1 MAASTSS
8 SRVRKPAEQ
17 RRAEI
22 VAEAATIALRD
33 GLERVTLRAVAE
45 PLGVR
50 PGLISHY
57 FSAVEVLVIEAFVLA
72 VTAERDWL
80 FGADDAPL
88 AQMSGFVRRAESPEA
103 VELCRL
109 WLNARHLA
117 RAIPSLAVAIDEQEA
132 LDRERMVALI
142 ETGIESGD
150 FDTADP
156 LGASTRIYMAVD
168 AIGVYANNAA
178 PFEHPA
184 LRHFVSDV
192 AAWSLGVDPRKLQ
205 AERDAERALAPRPH
219 S

>member
-1 MAASTSS
+1 MTRVGDPATSN
-8 SRVRKPAEQ
+8 RVRKPAEA

-22 VAEAATIALRD
+22 VAEAAAIALRD
-33 GLERVTLRAVAE
+33 GLEGVTLRAVAE

-57 FSAVEVLVIEAFVLA
+57 FSAVEGLVVEAFVLA

-80 FGADDAPL
+80 FGDDDAPL
-88 AQMSGFVRRAESPEA
+88 AQMAGFVRRAESPEA

-117 RAIPSLAVAIDEQEA
+117 RAMPSLATAIDEQET
-132 LDRERMVALI
+132 LDRVRMVALI
-142 ETGIESGD
+142 EAGVANGD
-150 FDTADP
+150 FAADDP
-156 LGASTRIYMAVD
+156 VGASTRIYMAVD
-168 AIGVYANNAA
+168 ALGVYANNAA

-192 AAWSLGVDPRKLQ
+192 AEWSLGLPPRTLQ
-205 AERDAERALAPRPH
+205 AESGR
-219 S
+219 

>member
-1 MAASTSS
+1 MTAPTSS

-22 VAEAATIALRD
+22 VAEAAAIALRD
-33 GLERVTLRAVAE
+33 GLEGVTLRAVAD

-57 FSAVEVLVIEAFVLA
+57 FSAVETLVIEAFVLA

-80 FGADDAPL
+80 FGDEDEPL
-88 AQMSGFVRRAESPEA
+88 VQMSGFVRRAESPEA

-117 RAIPSLAVAIDEQEA
+117 RAIPNLAVAIDEQEA
-132 LDRERMVALI
+132 LDRVRMVALI
-142 ETGIESGD
+142 EAGIASGA

-156 LGASTRIYMAVD
+156 VGASTRIYMAVD

-184 LRHFVSDV
+184 LRHFVSDI
-192 AAWSLGVDPRKLQ
+192 AAWSLGIDPRALQ
-205 AERDAERALAPRPH
+205 EEHGA
-219 S
+219 

>member
-1 MAASTSS
+1 MTRVGGDASP
-8 SRVRKPAEQ
+8 SRVRKSAEV

-22 VAEAATIALRD
+22 LAEAAAIARRD

-80 FGADDAPL
+80 FGEEDAPL
-88 AQMSGFVRRAESPEA
+88 AQMSGFVRRAESQEA

-117 RAIPSLAVAIDEQEA
+117 RAVPNLAVAIDEQES
-132 LDRERMVALI
+132 LDRARMVALI
-142 ETGIESGD
+142 EAGVASGA
-150 FDTADP
+150 FQTTDP
-156 LGASTRIYMAVD
+156 VGASTRIYMAVD
-168 AIGVYANNAA
+168 AIGVYANNAS

-184 LRHFVSDV
+184 FRHFVADV
-192 AAWSLGVDPRKLQ
+192 AGWSLGVDPRALR
-205 AERDAERALAPRPH
+205 AE
-219 S
+219 

>member
-1 MAASTSS
+1 MGVPASP
-8 SRVRKPAEQ
+8 SRTRKPADV

-22 VAEAATIALRD
+22 LAAAAAIARRD
-33 GLERVTLRAVAE
+33 GLEGVTLRAVAE

-57 FSAVEVLVIEAFVLA
+57 FSAAEALVIEAFVLA

-80 FGADDAPL
+80 FGEDDAPL
-88 AQMSGFVRRAESPEA
+88 AQMTGFVRRAESAEA

-132 LDRERMVALI
+132 LDRSRMVALI
-142 ETGIESGD
+142 EAGIDCGD
-150 FDTADP
+150 FATEDP
-156 LGASTRIYMAVD
+156 VGACTRIYMAVD
-168 AIGVYANNAA
+168 AIGVYANNAE

-184 LRHFVSDV
+184 FRHFVADV
-192 AAWSLGVDPRKLQ
+192 AEWSLGLSSRTLR
-205 AERDAERALAPRPH
+205 AE
-219 S
+219 